1 MISANETQNGKHFRL
16 FPVTETRNVALELGA
31 GGTGRGGVGTAHEP
45 ATEARPTQAPRAA
58 SPAHASW
65 QSRPCPGPGPG
76 CSPPPAS
83 APRRCHGNLRSGSE
97 ATHAPQA
104 KPRFPGLETWKQALP
119 TRRARGRAQRFPT
132 PPGYFRRNRSL
143 HRQSLLSHLG
153 GPAIGTVTGRGGPT
167 LAFGAESTLAAGRGQ
182 GTSVTQRF

>member
-31 GGTGRGGVGTAHEP
+31 GGAGRGGVGTAHEP

-76 CSPPPAS
+76 CSPPPRLS
-83 APRRCHGNLRSGSE
+83 SPRLPREPEKRVRGDTCPAGETAFPRTGNLEAGVTSTAALEDAPNVSQRLRVIFAETGHSTDSLSLAIWADPPSG
-97 ATHAPQA
+97 
-104 KPRFPGLETWKQALP
+104 L
-119 TRRARGRAQRFPT
+119 
-132 PPGYFRRNRSL
+132 
-143 HRQSLLSHLG
+143 
-153 GPAIGTVTGRGGPT
+153 
-167 LAFGAESTLAAGRGQ
+167 
-182 GTSVTQRF
+182 

>member
-1 MISANETQNGKHFRL
+1 MCPHGKSRVNMISANETQNGKHFRL

-83 APRRCHGNLRSGSE
+83 APFGCHGNLRSGSE

-119 TRRARGRAQRFPT
+119 PRLRWRTRPTFPNASGLFSQKQVT
-132 PPGYFRRNRSL
+132 PP
-143 HRQSLLSHLG
+143 
-153 GPAIGTVTGRGGPT
+153 TVSP
-167 LAFGAESTLAAGRGQ
+167 
-182 GTSVTQRF
+182 

>member
-1 MISANETQNGKHFRL
+1 MCPHGKSRANMISANETQNGKHFRL

-31 GGTGRGGVGTAHEP
+31 GGAGRGGVGTAHEP

-65 QSRPCPGPGPG
+65 QSWPCPGPGPG

-83 APRRCHGNLRSGSE
+83 APRGCHGNLRSGSE

-119 TRRARGRAQRFPT
+119 PRPALEDAPNVSQRLRVIFAET
-132 PPGYFRRNRSL
+132 GHSTDSLSLAIWADPPSGL
-143 HRQSLLSHLG
+143 
-153 GPAIGTVTGRGGPT
+153 
-167 LAFGAESTLAAGRGQ
+167 
-182 GTSVTQRF
+182 

>member
-31 GGTGRGGVGTAHEP
+31 GGAGRGGVGTAHEP
-45 ATEARPTQAPRAA
+45 ATGA
-58 SPAHASW
+58 AHAGP
-65 QSRPCPGPGPG
+65 QGGISRPRLL
-76 CSPPPAS
+76 AV
-83 APRRCHGNLRSGSE
+83 A
-97 ATHAPQA
+97 
-104 KPRFPGLETWKQALP
+104 ALP
-119 TRRARGRAQRFPT
+119 WAGAWLLPSPRLSSPRLPREPEKRVRGDTRPAGETAFPDWKPGSRRYLHGRARGRAQRFPT
-132 PPGYFRRNRSL
+132 PPGYFRGNRSL

-153 GPAIGTVTGRGGPT
+153 GPAIGTVTGRGGPA

>member
-1 MISANETQNGKHFRL
+1 MCHQGQCVSPRKVSGEHDKRKRNAKWKTLSAVSRDCDQKR
-16 FPVTETRNVALELGA
+16 GA
-31 GGTGRGGVGTAHEP
+31 GVGSRRHGAGRGWGRRISQRQE
-45 ATEARPTQAPRAA
+45 RPTQAPRAA

-83 APRRCHGNLRSGSE
+83 APRGCHGNLRSRSE

-119 TRRARGRAQRFPT
+119 PRLRWRTRPTFPNASGLFSRKQVT
-132 PPGYFRRNRSL
+132 PR
-143 HRQSLLSHLG
+143 
-153 GPAIGTVTGRGGPT
+153 TVSP
-167 LAFGAESTLAAGRGQ
+167 
-182 GTSVTQRF
+182 